1 MKRPLISEYNEYY
14 HRYVANVQ
22 GDVLE
27 AMQSNLESY
36 IKLLST
42 PNLDLD
48 HKYGPDKWTVRE
60 CIVHLCDTDK
70 IFAYRAL
77 RISRGDETMLAG
89 FEQDSY
95 IEYNDFSHLSA
106 EDLVAMIKTTI
117 NSTMTMFRHM
127 RLEDTEKIGSASNT
141 PVSVRALAYMT
152 AGHAIHHLNLFQER
166 YELEWLA

>member
-14 HRYVANVQ
+14 HRYIANVK

-27 AMQSNLESY
+27 SMQNSLDTY

-42 PNLDLD
+42 TGLDLD
-48 HKYGPDKWTVRE
+48 HKYGPEKWTVRE
-60 CIVHLCDTDK
+60 CIVHFCDSDR

-77 RISRGDETMLAG
+77 RIGRGDDTALAG

-106 EDLVAMIKTTI
+106 QDLIAMIKTTI
-117 NSTMTMFRHM
+117 NGTISLFRHM
-127 RLEDTEKIGSASNT
+127 SKEDSEKIGTASNS

-152 AGHAIHHLNLFQER
+152 AGHAIHHLNLFEDK
-166 YELEWLA
+166 YGLSV